1 MTKPKNAKEFRQ
13 NLAQQFIESLN
24 KEGLEWKA
32 GWQMLSSRPYNAVTA
47 RKYKG
52 LNILNL
58 AYAAAEKGST
68 DPRWVT
74 FNQISDRD
82 GKYHPGEKWHLK
94 KGSEAAYVEYFYP
107 YDTKE
112 KKQLSWNEY
121 KTEIDAGREASEF
134 NFYSKYFAVFNAID
148 VEGMPP
154 LEKTENLDIKP
165 SELVEKLSGKMN
177 VPIYYDGI
185 DRAFYRPAEDAIH
198 LPAASSFNSAEE
210 LAATS
215 LHELAHATG
224 HESRLNRN
232 IQNSFGTENYAYE
245 ELVAEMT
252 SSFMTIRVDEK
263 IPDILMEN
271 HKAYINSWIKE
282 VENNP
287 DVLVS
292 AIRDAERAS
301 TYMDYMAEII
311 TEAEYKSIIG
321 SSIEVN
327 KDSVKVQESD
337 VVLSRAFISEGY
349 TENDKVRG
357 LFIKDAN
364 SKPEEIVFK
373 SRKELLAA
381 FPDSVAIGVNTT
393 ILYNKNS
400 TKDFSRAMR
409 YKNELMEAI
418 PGSFAIVA
426 HDAPE
431 EYFSLQDG
439 QLQEYKELFDEFNVE
454 FDLSTREIGQMKDAL
469 SKKIFY
475 EWLDFSDE
483 LLTKTPQEIFNAS
496 YEKVMKEEFYMILSE
511 NIDEDEYSI
520 EELKALNDTDNIL
533 EKAYLNWLKED
544 VSDEIRTSLA
554 MSVREIKNKSLSLQN
569 SKEKLSEES
578 FEL

>member
-1 MTKPKNAKEFRQ
+1 MAKPKNAKEFRQ

-32 GWQMLSSRPYNAVTA
+32 GWQMLSSRPYNAITE

-94 KGSEAAYVEYFYP
+94 KGSEAVYVEYFYP
-107 YDTKE
+107 YDIKE

-198 LPAASSFNSAEE
+198 LPAVSSFNSAEE

-327 KDSVKVQESD
+327 KDSVKEQESD

-393 ILYNKNS
+393 ILYNQNS

-426 HDAPE
+426 HDEPE

-454 FDLSTREIGQMKDAL
+454 FDLSTREIGRMKDAL
-469 SKKIFY
+469 SKKINE
-475 EWLDFSDE
+475 EWQNFSDE
-483 LLTKTPQEIFNAS
+483 LLSKSPKEIFDAA
-496 YEKVMKEEFYMILSE
+496 YEKIMKEDLFIILGE
-511 NIDEDEYSI
+511 NIDDNEYTLK
-520 EELKALNDTDNIL
+520 ELKLLHQTDHLLDHLYNDWLNQ
-533 EKAYLNWLKED
+533 E
-544 VSDEIRTSLA
+544 SGDEIRTSLA
-554 MSVREIKNKSLSLQN
+554 MSVYKLNNTPLIEDK
-569 SKEKLSEES
+569 KEKYLKEG